1 MIKYECNEG
10 TTTLEIKGTASEL
23 YADVALFLRTFYR
36 SILEEDKDAAD
47 FFEFVIR
54 NHISDIVFSDIE
66 DLRKEVEAEKTK
78 KAKKEEKKGDIKL
91 SEKDLNE
98 LINTLTEL
106 SDFMH
111 KMQ

>member
-10 TTTLEIKGTASEL
+10 NTILEIKGTASEL

-36 SILEEDKDAAD
+36 SILEEDKEAAD

-54 NHISDIVFSDIE
+54 NHIGDIIFSDIE
-66 DLRKEVEAEKTK
+66 DLKKQVEK
-78 KAKKEEKKGDIKL
+78 KKEEKKG
-91 SEKDLNE
+91 EKKSKENDLDE
-98 LINTLTEL
+98 LIKELTEL
-106 SDFMH
+106 SDILK

>member
-10 TTTLEIKGTASEL
+10 NTTLEIKGTASEL

-36 SILEEDKDAAD
+36 SILEEDEEAAD

-54 NHISDIVFSDIE
+54 NHIGDIVFSDID
-66 DLRKEVEAEKTK
+66 DLKKIVGKE
-78 KAKKEEKKGDIKL
+78 KEEKK
-91 SEKDLNE
+91 EKKGEKKSKENDLDE
-98 LINTLTEL
+98 LIKELTEL
-106 SDFMH
+106 SDILK